1 MKCSPLLLILTVSLA
16 TFAAGQCFV
25 PTVHAQ
31 SAVIVPDYQV
41 RLDWQKAERGVSG
54 LVIHGRVTNTGRKP
68 LVYTQVTPT
77 LLDHAG
83 KELLCTQ
90 GYLTV
95 SPVLPGQSAEF
106 RAWEP
111 EAPRFAGVRV
121 TFHEARRL
129 VAVEAVKPTALAK
142 MVPGW

>member
-1 MKCSPLLLILTVSLA
+1 MKCSPILLILTASLT
-16 TFAAGQCFV
+16 TFAAGQSLV
-25 PTVHAQ
+25 PTVQAQ
-31 SAVIVPDYQV
+31 SVVIVPDYQV
-41 RLDWQKAERGVSG
+41 RLDWQKAQRGLNG
-54 LVIHGRVTNTGRKP
+54 LVIQGRITNTGRKP

-90 GYLTV
+90 GHLTV

-111 EAPRFAGVRV
+111 EGPRFAGVRV
-121 TFHEARRL
+121 TFHEAGRL
-129 VAVEAVKPTALAK
+129 VAVEPAKPAALAR
-142 MVPGW
+142 MVRGL

>member
-1 MKCSPLLLILTVSLA
+1 MKCSPVLLILTTSVA
-16 TFAAGQCFV
+16 TFAVGQSLI
-25 PTVHAQ
+25 PTVRAQ

-41 RLDWQKAERGVSG
+41 RLDWQKAERGVGG

-121 TFHEARRL
+121 TFHEAGRL
-129 VAVEAVKPTALAK
+129 VTVEPSKPAVLAK
-142 MVPGW
+142 MVRGL